1 MLETKGKHM
10 QAAVNWDAMI
20 NAPQKREAAPM
31 VSVRIPQP
39 LIDASKAEAV
49 RRGIPYSVL
58 FREALVAM
66 LRKETDQAK
75 AQALA
80 TGSGLSEDRS

>member
-1 MLETKGKHM
+1 MGQLANIGVLSIMLKGKGNTVHT
-10 QAAVNWDAMI
+10 ATIDWDAMI

-39 LIDASKAEAV
+39 LIDASKAEAA

-66 LRKETDQAK
+66 LRKETD
-75 AQALA
+75 
-80 TGSGLSEDRS
+80 